1 VLELPKHPG
10 PAERELNT
18 KREASYII
26 AVKNPTAPT
35 PSNAGLSPDHEA
47 RFPKHLLEK
56 FAGCRWVAVDPPDFL
71 DYEGTELVLIG
82 ARENAEEEPGSPALQ
97 TARVMSGWA
106 AMCAATAASCSGVSL
121 RGR

>member
-1 VLELPKHPG
+1 MLELPRHPG

-18 KREASYII
+18 KREAGYII

-35 PSNAGLSPDHEA
+35 PSNTGLSPDHEA

-56 FAGCRWVAVDPPDFL
+56 FAGRRWVAVDPPDFL

-82 ARENAEEEPGSPALQ
+82 ARENAEEELGIASFADRQ
-97 TARVMSGWA
+97 GDVRV
-106 AMCAATAASCSGVSL
+106 
-121 RGR
+121 GRDVRRHGGYLLGR